1 MTDFEPK
8 IVAFCCN
15 YCAFAAADLAGA
27 MRLQYP
33 PNVRIVRL
41 PCTGKVDALHLLRAF
56 EDGADG
62 VFVAG
67 CMEGECHFIQGNL
80 RARKRVDYVK
90 RLLIE
95 IGVEPERVEMFN
107 LSSAMGGRFA
117 EICEEMTS
125 RIKHF
130 GPNPVGRQKGDAG
143 K

>member
-1 MTDFEPK
+1 MTEFEPK

-33 PNVRIVRL
+33 PNVRIIRL
-41 PCTGKVDALHLLRAF
+41 PCTGKVDPLHLLKAF

-67 CMEGECHFIQGNL
+67 CLEGECHYLQGNL
-80 RARKRVDYVK
+80 RAKKRVAYVK
-90 RLLIE
+90 RLLAEVGIE
-95 IGVEPERVEMFN
+95 PQRLEMFN

-117 EICEEMTS
+117 QIAEEMTS
-125 RIKHF
+125 RIREL
-130 GPNPVGRQKGDAG
+130 GPNVLRQGGCG

>member
-15 YCAFAAADLAGA
+15 FCAFAAADLAGA

-41 PCTGKVDALHLLRAF
+41 PCTGKVDALHLLKAF
-56 EDGADG
+56 ESGADG

-67 CMEGECHFIQGNL
+67 CMEGECHFLEGNL
-80 RARKRVDYVK
+80 RARKRVAYVK
-90 RLLIE
+90 RLIAEVGL
-95 IGVEPERVEMFN
+95 EPERVEMFN

-117 EICEEMTS
+117 EIAEEMTA
-125 RIKHF
+125 RVKRL
-130 GPNPVGRQKGDAG
+130 GPTVPARRKEAAES
-143 K
+143 